1 MTVLSGFFDQ
11 FWKDRGS
18 FFDQVFAQAKG
29 QVEASLSGAL
39 LTGTVQT
46 DFKAIWA
53 KIIQEIPEDV
63 MADLN
68 FKFDDLTVKVGMI

>member
-1 MTVLSGFFDQ
+1 MHYAFHNPSSYILGPDLIN
-11 FWKDRGS
+11 KL
-18 FFDQVFAQAKG
+18 FAQGRGK
-29 QVEASLSGAL
+29 VEASLSGAL

-53 KIIQEIPEDV
+53 KIIQEIPEDA